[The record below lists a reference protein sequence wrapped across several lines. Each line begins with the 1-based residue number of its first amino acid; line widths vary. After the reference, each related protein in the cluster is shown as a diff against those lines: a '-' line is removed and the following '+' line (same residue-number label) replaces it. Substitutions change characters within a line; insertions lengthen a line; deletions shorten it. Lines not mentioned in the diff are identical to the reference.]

1 MLRLR
6 GWANISKM
14 KKISKKVLV
23 AMSGGVDSSVAALL
37 LYEAGYDVTGATML
51 LGVHQDSGQPGRFT
65 DEAASEAAA
74 VCAQLSIRHLTL
86 SFADLM
92 EEKVINKFI
101 SEYSNGRT
109 PNPCVDC
116 NRHIK
121 FGALVKKA
129 RELGFDYLATGHYA
143 RIEKDNNTW
152 HLLRP
157 KDKIKD
163 QSYFLYVIRAKDL
176 PFILFPL
183 GDLSK
188 DEVRK
193 KANKTGLKTAH
204 RTESQDICFVPE
216 GKYGQVFSDRGIV
229 STPGDILDMRGNILG
244 RHKGIIHYT
253 IGQRGGLGVSAKHPL
268 YVLRV
273 DAQENQ
279 VVVGRKEDLL
289 ASGLIAGELN
299 FLSDN
304 FPARLEAKI
313 RYRKKP
319 APCIVKRENEKMIV
333 EFKEK
338 QEAITP
344 GQAVV
349 FYGGDEVL
357 GGGKIESVIRGR
369 PGNDFVILV

>member
-1 MLRLR
+1 M
-6 GWANISKM
+6 I
-14 KKISKKVLV
+14 KISKKVLV

-37 LYEAGYDVTGATML
+37 LCEAGYDVTGATML

-65 DEAASEAAA
+65 DEAASDAAA
-74 VCAQLSIRHLTL
+74 VCAQLSIRHLTF

-92 EEKVINKFI
+92 EEKVINEFI
-101 SEYSNGRT
+101 QEYSLGRT

-116 NRHIK
+116 NRHLK
-121 FGALVKKA
+121 FGALLSKA

-143 RIEKDNNTW
+143 RIEKDNNAW
-152 HLLRP
+152 HLMRS

-183 GDLSK
+183 GDLK
-188 DEVRK
+188 KEEVRNKAK
-193 KANKTGLKTAH
+193 KAGLKTAH
-204 RTESQDICFVPE
+204 RAESQDICFVPE
-216 GKYGQVFSDRGIV
+216 GDYSRVFSDRGID
-229 STPGDILDMRGNILG
+229 SREGDIVDASGNISG
-244 RHKGIIHYT
+244 RHRGIIHYT
-253 IGQRGGLGVSAKHPL
+253 VGQRSGLGVSAKHPL
-268 YVLRV
+268 YILEIN
-273 DAQENQ
+273 AQENQ

-289 ASGLIAGELN
+289 SSGLIAGELN
-299 FLSDN
+299 LLSHN
-304 FPARLEAKI
+304 FPAQLEAKI

-319 APCIVKRENEKMIV
+319 AHCIVKPDGQKLIV

-349 FYGGDEVL
+349 FYNGDEVL
-357 GGGKIESVIRGR
+357 GGGRIEGVIQETG
-369 PGNDFVILV
+369 

>member
-1 MLRLR
+1 MLRFR
-6 GWANISKM
+6 DQANIGKM
-14 KKISKKVLV
+14 KNISKKVLV

-51 LGVHQDSGQPGRFT
+51 LGVHQATCQPGRFT
-65 DEAASEAAA
+65 DEAASDAAA
-74 VCAQLSIRHLTL
+74 VCAQLSIRHLTF

-101 SEYSNGRT
+101 SEYSHGRT

-121 FGALVKKA
+121 FGALVNKA

-143 RIEKDNNTW
+143 RIERDNNAW

-163 QSYFLYVIRAKDL
+163 QSYFLYVIRAGDL

-193 KANKTGLKTAH
+193 KAKKAGLKTAY

-229 STPGDILDMRGNILG
+229 STPGDILDTGGNILG

-273 DAQENQ
+273 DARENQ

-289 ASGLIAGELN
+289 SSGLIAGELN
-299 FLSDN
+299 LLSDN
-304 FPARLEAKI
+304 VPAQLEAKI

-319 APCIVKRENEKMIV
+319 ATCTVERQGEKLIVK
-333 EFKEK
+333 FKEE

-349 FYGGDEVL
+349 FYSGDEVL
-357 GGGKIESVIRGR
+357 GGGLIESIDLGEK
-369 PGNDFVILV
+369 IS

>member
-1 MLRLR
+1 
-6 GWANISKM
+6 M
-14 KKISKKVLV
+14 KNISKKVLV

-37 LYEAGYDVTGATML
+37 LCEAGYDVTGATML

-65 DEAASEAAA
+65 DEAANDAAA
-74 VCAQLSIRHLTL
+74 VCAQLNIGHLTF

-92 EEKVINKFI
+92 EEKVIGKFI
-101 SEYSNGRT
+101 KEYSRGRT

-116 NRHIK
+116 NRHLK
-121 FGALVKKA
+121 FGALVNKA

-143 RIEKDNNTW
+143 RIEKDNNAW

-157 KDKIKD
+157 KDRIKD
-163 QSYFLYVIRAKDL
+163 QSYFLYVIRANDL

-193 KANKTGLKTAH
+193 KAKKAGLKTAH

-216 GKYGQVFSDRGIV
+216 GKYGRVFSDRGIV
-229 STPGDILDMRGNILG
+229 STPGDILDTEGNILG

-253 IGQRGGLGVSAKHPL
+253 IGQRGGLGVSAKQPL
-268 YVLRV
+268 YVLEI
-273 DAQENQ
+273 DARENQ

-289 ASGLIAGELN
+289 SSVLIAGELN
-299 FLSDN
+299 LLSDN
-304 FPARLEAKI
+304 FPAQLEAKI

-319 APCIVKRENEKMIV
+319 APCRVEKTGDKLKV
-333 EFKEK
+333 VFEEP
-338 QEAITP
+338 QESITP
-344 GQAVV
+344 GQSVV
-349 FYGGDEVL
+349 FYNGEEVI
-357 GGGKIESVIRGR
+357 GGGLIESI
-369 PGNDFVILV
+369 D